1 VVWDAAWKQ
10 QTFAGCLGWKQ
21 KIIALK
27 QGECRSVSPERCAE
41 ICESASFR
49 LTDHTVGLFKD

>member
-1 VVWDAAWKQ
+1 VVWDAAWKP

-27 QGECRSVSPERCAE
+27 QVNADPCRRSVAPKYVNPQVS
-41 ICESASFR
+41 
-49 LTDHTVGLFKD
+49 G

>member
-1 VVWDAAWKQ
+1 MEAADIRRLPGLEAEDHRFK
-10 QTFAGCLGWKQ
+10 T
-21 KIIALK
+21 
-27 QGECRSVSPERCAE
+27 GECRSVSPERCAE